1 MKSLSI
7 SFFGRL
13 RFPDVSFFSP
23 DISLFGILPQGDL
36 CTCANLNK
44 ATFSVICPQELENK
58 HWSHLNGTS
67 RIILIEDGRRSSE
80 EQTCGHYYV
89 E

>member
-1 MKSLSI
+1 MFLFSLLI
-7 SFFGRL
+7 FR
-13 RFPDVSFFSP
+13 
-23 DISLFGILPQGDL
+23 SLEFCRKETFAHAQ
-36 CTCANLNK
+36 T
-44 ATFSVICPQELENK
+44 TFSVICSQELENK